1 MSSLHYNGSNSNL
14 FFNAVKM
21 HRFKAKESEIK
32 PDPLC
37 LGKIFSVKYFEILPR
52 HNEYEKRELK
62 GSVKVFFIDYD
73 AINTSN
79 ILDNS
84 YSIA

>member
-52 HNEYEKRELK
+52 HNEYEKR
-62 GSVKVFFIDYD
+62 VKRKCKSFFY
-73 AINTSN
+73 
-79 ILDNS
+79 
-84 YSIA
+84 

>member
-1 MSSLHYNGSNSNL
+1 
-14 FFNAVKM
+14 M

-52 HNEYEKRELK
+52 HNEYEKR
-62 GSVKVFFIDYD
+62 VKRKCKSFFY
-73 AINTSN
+73 
-79 ILDNS
+79 
-84 YSIA
+84 